1 MQDFSE
7 GAKNS
12 SKLHNYFFKSKMTH
26 SGQGKPLF
34 SREASNWFK
43 RKLRLIINDLRR
55 RRTAADEEKRGE
67 GK

>member
-1 MQDFSE
+1 
-7 GAKNS
+7 
-12 SKLHNYFFKSKMTH
+12 MTH